1 MENKPDGDK
10 IQLYYILKNQHE
22 TKLVQQ
28 NLFLKI
34 VSLKFFHGNIN
45 LMKILAFKMTLGSTS
60 PEPSPCG
67 NADGQNPTR
76 GPSSQL
82 DPDKTSTNKVDDMKS
97 KEAVKTRSQMQG
109 PLGGR

>member
-10 IQLYYILKNQHE
+10 IQLYYIFKNQHE

-34 VSLKFFHGNIN
+34 VSLKFFHGNVT
-45 LMKILAFKMTLGSTS
+45 LMKVLAFKMSLGSTS
-60 PEPSPCG
+60 AEPSPCG
-67 NADGQNPTR
+67 SAGGQNPTR

-82 DPDKTSTNKVDDMKS
+82 DPDKTRTTKVDDMN
-97 KEAVKTRSQMQG
+97 
-109 PLGGR
+109 